1 LKRPKGEARREEIL
15 AVTCEVLRDRGFAR
29 IRMSDIANRLDISP
43 PLVVYHFGSK
53 DALLGEAFAYASRAE
68 IEDIDAIAESD
79 DSPVSRLDALLVAG
93 VGPSTRAS
101 WAMWID
107 SWGEAVRSPV
117 LRKTWRQLDDRW
129 RAALESVVRDGMEQ
143 GAFREGDPAEDAAV
157 IAVLIDGLG
166 VQVALTSAKKAI
178 FLDQA
183 RRVTDTLLDV
193 NPDKVNAERARR

>member
-1 LKRPKGEARREEIL
+1 MKRPKGEARREEIL

-29 IRMSDIANRLDISP
+29 IRMSDIANRLEISP

-129 RAALESVVRDGMEQ
+129 RAALESVVARRDGA
-143 GAFREGDPAEDAAV
+143 GRLP
-157 IAVLIDGLG
+157 
-166 VQVALTSAKKAI
+166 
-178 FLDQA
+178 
-183 RRVTDTLLDV
+183 
-193 NPDKVNAERARR
+193 